1 MNLKLNAI
9 SKAAFDAA
17 GAGEDISVVALD
29 GTKVS
34 RRDLISACRLCA
46 TEYTGM
52 NLNERPDVKGAFH
65 SRLNGKGANYSDFS
79 RSVADKMLLFCAAMS
94 NRANGRPAPKSISEV
109 KQNANYARDPIF
121 LRTLAAIT
129 SDTLEPIYAT
139 IMSDVAMGGLMQW
152 ESIPFGGTKE
162 IDIKSNDYFRF
173 EDSAWGSARSASYN
187 ALYAKTVTLNPKPYT
202 TQAKIKWYQDI
213 VNGDAGRYFSA
224 IMYGMWNKIYAIFIQ
239 RLIAATSN
247 TSLVPAALTVST
259 YTTGNWNNLTTK
271 VAAVNGV
278 TRSDL
283 LAFGEIGAL
292 SAVVPTDGTGGAM
305 LGMQYGLGERWFREG
320 FLPNAAG
327 VSLLEIMPA
336 VVPGTQN
343 STIDTIGLGN
353 NIIVTAKGG
362 YGYAPIFAGYYEGS
376 PMVLDLT
383 PDETGDLT
391 IDLTATAMFDIK
403 AVVASKIGVMTNV
416 TA

>member
-1 MNLKLNAI
+1 MNLKINSI
-9 SKAAFDAA
+9 NNAAFDAA
-17 GAGEDISVVALD
+17 GVGEDITVVALD
-29 GTKVS
+29 GTKAS
-34 RRDLISACRLCA
+34 RRDIISAGRLCA
-46 TEYTGM
+46 TEYTGL
-52 NLNERPDVKGAFH
+52 NLSGRPDVKDTFR
-65 SRLNGKGANYSDFS
+65 SRLNGRTGYADLS
-79 RSVADKMLLFCAAMS
+79 RSTADKMLLFCAAM
-94 NRANGRPAPKSISEV
+94 ANKSEGRPAPASVDEV
-109 KQNANYARDPIF
+109 KKNANYARNEQF

-129 SDTLEPIYAT
+129 SDVLEPIYAT

-152 ESIPFGGTKE
+152 EAIPFGGTKE

-213 VNGDAGRYFSA
+213 VNGDAGRYFAA
-224 IMYGMWNKIYAIFIQ
+224 IMQGMWNKIYAIFIQ
-239 RLIAATSN
+239 RLVAATSN
-247 TSLVPAALTVST
+247 HALVPAALTVST
-259 YTTGNWNNLTTK
+259 YTTANWNALTTK

-283 LAFGEIGAL
+283 LAFGEIGPL
-292 SAVVPTDGTGGAM
+292 SKVVPTDGASAAI

-343 STIDTIGLGN
+343 YSIDTIGLGN
-353 NIIVTAKGG
+353 SIIVTAKGG
-362 YGYAPIFAGYYEGS
+362 YGYAPIFAGYYDGS
-376 PMVLDLT
+376 PMILELT
-383 PDETGDLT
+383 PDKTGDLT

-416 TA
+416 T